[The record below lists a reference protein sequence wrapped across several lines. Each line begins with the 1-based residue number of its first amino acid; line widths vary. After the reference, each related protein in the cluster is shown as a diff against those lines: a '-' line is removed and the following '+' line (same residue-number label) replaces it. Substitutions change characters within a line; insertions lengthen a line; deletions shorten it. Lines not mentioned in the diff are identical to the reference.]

1 MKNNMKQENLISIF
15 DTAKETKMDI
25 AVEITVPEQ
34 ETTEVIV
41 TRYENLDTKL
51 AFYKKAYDENGVHCM
66 NKEVKI
72 VDAWCVNFF
81 PMYDKQTGELFTARE
96 ENI

>member
-1 MKNNMKQENLISIF
+1 MKKENLICIF

-25 AVEITVPEQ
+25 AIEVTIPGQ

-41 TRYENLDTKL
+41 NRYENLENKL
-51 AFYKKAYDENGVHCM
+51 EFYKKAYDEDGVHCM

-81 PMYDKQTGELFTARE
+81 EMYDNKNGALFTSKKE
-96 ENI
+96 V

>member
-1 MKNNMKQENLISIF
+1 MKKENLISIF
-15 DTAKETKMDI
+15 DTAKLCKNDI
-25 AVEITVPEQ
+25 AVEVTIPGQ

-41 TRYENLDTKL
+41 NRYENLDNKL
-51 AFYKKAYDENGVHCM
+51 EFYKKAYDENCVHCM

-81 PMYDKQTGELFTARE
+81 NMYDNRNGELFTSRK
-96 ENI
+96 IGG